1 MEMGAMHEVVRN
13 FIERLG
19 LLLEREGLP
28 RIAGRIFGYLL
39 IHAEA
44 CSLDELSER
53 LQVSK
58 GSVSTNAR
66 HLEMIG
72 LLERVS
78 EPGDRRDYYRMGPD
92 AWERMLESAQRR
104 WEQVRVQLTS
114 TAAML
119 PEELEG
125 GRRRLIQA
133 EQFHTLMIDGMDGML
148 ERWRANRREHGA
160 IGGLDDDG

>member
-1 MEMGAMHEVVRN
+1 MHEVVKD
-13 FIERLG
+13 FVERMG
-19 LLLEREGLP
+19 LLLEHEGLP

-39 IHAEA
+39 IHAGA
-44 CSLDELSER
+44 FSLDELSER

-66 HLEMIG
+66 QLEMIG
-72 LLERVS
+72 LVERVS

-104 WEQVRVQLTS
+104 WEQLRSQLNS

-119 PEELEG
+119 PQELEG

-133 EQFHTLMIDGMDGML
+133 EQFHRLMIDGVDGML
-148 ERWRANRREHGA
+148 ERWRAEEREREPTSGIGERR
-160 IGGLDDDG
+160 